1 MFEVNTN
8 GKETV
13 LWTFDGTT
21 DGGLPFAGLVRDS
34 AGNLYGT
41 TLRGGTVNFG
51 TVFEVN
57 TNGKETVLWTFDGT
71 TDGGLPFAGLGPG
84 LGGQSLRHR

>member
-1 MFEVNTN
+1 VFEVNTN

-41 TLRGGTVNFG
+41 ASSGGTSFFG
-51 TVFEVN
+51 TVFKL
-57 TNGKETVLWTFDGT
+57 T
-71 TDGGLPFAGLGPG
+71 P
-84 LGGQSLRHR
+84 